1 MADEFPFEISPMFE
15 GERVRKDDMYVE
27 LAGPK
32 SKGFELVNAV
42 ETDEIE
48 DGKFT
53 LIGPDISDMEE
64 GGRYPLAMIYRIA
77 GELVEPDLEAIV
89 ERRNHDF
96 QNYIQGVM
104 HLNQRYDV
112 WLRIN
117 KDSIAKGLNSFEDI
131 AKATMMLF
139 TNELPF
145 IEKIEATYITDMEKV
160 EEELAKAMER
170 YAARDERT
178 RNLHDEDVDTFYGC
192 SLCQSFAPTSVCVI
206 TPDRIALCGA
216 INWFDGRAA
225 AKVDPEGP
233 QFPIEKGELLDE
245 IGGEYSGVNEVA
257 QKLSGGEYN
266 RIKIHSFFEFPHTS
280 CGCFEVVGFYMPEV
294 DGIGWVDRDYTGMAP
309 NGLAF
314 STMAGQ
320 TGGGKQVIGFLGVG
334 VNYFRSP
341 KFIQADGGWNRVV
354 WMPKVLK
361 DKVLADI
368 PAEIVD
374 KVATEE
380 DAQDLDTLKE
390 FLNEKD
396 HPVVKNWVADED
408 EEVDEDEES
417 TGTSTAMPVFGMPDP
432 AMQLNIPPMT
442 GGGSGGIKITAG
454 DVPES
459 SLSAFPSRS
468 NLAMS
473 SSNGTMPATSSPNSC
488 AYLLSR
494 SRFSGVTLLNITN
507 ICRTF
512 RSSSFSMSRIRS
524 AVLSPRLEPSVT
536 TTSSS
541 TSRIIPRLR
550 CSRPAAVSMITRS

>member
-32 SKGFELVNAV
+32 SKGFKLVNAV

-442 GGGSGGIKITAG
+442 GGGSGGIKITLKNAKVSI
-454 DVPES
+454 DKIILS
-459 SLSAFPSRS
+459 SKK
-468 NLAMS
+468 
-473 SSNGTMPATSSPNSC
+473 
-488 AYLLSR
+488 
-494 SRFSGVTLLNITN
+494 
-507 ICRTF
+507 
-512 RSSSFSMSRIRS
+512 
-524 AVLSPRLEPSVT
+524 
-536 TTSSS
+536 
-541 TSRIIPRLR
+541 
-550 CSRPAAVSMITRS
+550 

>member
-53 LIGPDISDMEE
+53 LIGPDVSDMEE

-117 KDSIAKGLNSFEDI
+117 KDSIAKGLKSFEHI

-139 TNELPF
+139 RNELPF

-245 IGGEYSGVNEVA
+245 IGGEYSGVNETAVS
-257 QKLSGGEYN
+257 LSGGEYN

-390 FLNEKD
+390 FLKEKD
-396 HPVVKNWVADED
+396 HPVVKNWGADE
-408 EEVDEDEES
+408 EEDEDEES
-417 TGTSTAMPVFGMPDP
+417 TGTSTAMPAFGMSDP
-432 AMQLNIPPMT
+432 AVLLNIPPMT
-442 GGGSGGIKITAG
+442 GGGSGGIKITLKNAKVSI
-454 DVPES
+454 DKIILS
-459 SLSAFPSRS
+459 SKK
-468 NLAMS
+468 
-473 SSNGTMPATSSPNSC
+473 
-488 AYLLSR
+488 
-494 SRFSGVTLLNITN
+494 
-507 ICRTF
+507 
-512 RSSSFSMSRIRS
+512 
-524 AVLSPRLEPSVT
+524 
-536 TTSSS
+536 
-541 TSRIIPRLR
+541 
-550 CSRPAAVSMITRS
+550 

>member
-32 SKGFELVNAV
+32 SRGFELVNAV

-139 TNELPF
+139 SNELPF
-145 IEKIEATYITDMEKV
+145 IEKIEATYITYMEKV

-245 IGGEYSGVNEVA
+245 IGGEYSGVNETA
-257 QKLSGGEYN
+257 MSRSGGEYN

-294 DGIGWVDRDYTGMAP
+294 DGIGWVDRDFTGMAP

-390 FLNEKD
+390 FLKEKD
-396 HPVVKNWVADED
+396 HPVVNNWGADED

-417 TGTSTAMPVFGMPDP
+417 NGTSTAMQAFGMPDP
-432 AMQLNIPPMT
+432 AMLQNLPPMT
-442 GGGSGGIKITAG
+442 GGGSGGIKITLKNAKVSI
-454 DVPES
+454 DKII
-459 SLSAFPSRS
+459 LS
-468 NLAMS
+468 NKK
-473 SSNGTMPATSSPNSC
+473 
-488 AYLLSR
+488 
-494 SRFSGVTLLNITN
+494 
-507 ICRTF
+507 
-512 RSSSFSMSRIRS
+512 
-524 AVLSPRLEPSVT
+524 
-536 TTSSS
+536 
-541 TSRIIPRLR
+541 
-550 CSRPAAVSMITRS
+550 

>member
-145 IEKIEATYITDMEKV
+145 IEKIEATYITDIEKV

-170 YAARDERT
+170 YASRDERT

-354 WMPKVLK
+354 WMPKFLK

-390 FLNEKD
+390 FLKEKD
-396 HPVVKNWVADED
+396 HPVVKNWGADED

-417 TGTSTAMPVFGMPDP
+417 TGTSTAMPAFGMPDP
-432 AMQLNIPPMT
+432 AMLQNLPPMT
-442 GGGSGGIKITAG
+442 GGGSGGIKITLKNAKVSI
-454 DVPES
+454 DKIILS
-459 SLSAFPSRS
+459 SKK
-468 NLAMS
+468 
-473 SSNGTMPATSSPNSC
+473 
-488 AYLLSR
+488 
-494 SRFSGVTLLNITN
+494 
-507 ICRTF
+507 
-512 RSSSFSMSRIRS
+512 
-524 AVLSPRLEPSVT
+524 
-536 TTSSS
+536 
-541 TSRIIPRLR
+541 
-550 CSRPAAVSMITRS
+550 

>member
-53 LIGPDISDMEE
+53 LIGPDVSDMEE

-117 KDSIAKGLNSFEDI
+117 KDSIAKGLKSFEHI

-139 TNELPF
+139 RNELPF

-245 IGGEYSGVNEVA
+245 IGGEYSGVNETAVS
-257 QKLSGGEYN
+257 LSGGEYN

-390 FLNEKD
+390 FLKEKD
-396 HPVVKNWVADED
+396 HPVVKNWGADE
-408 EEVDEDEES
+408 EEDEDEES
-417 TGTSTAMPVFGMPDP
+417 TGTSTAMPAFGMPDP
-432 AMQLNIPPMT
+432 AMLLNIPPMT
-442 GGGSGGIKITAG
+442 GGGSGGIKITLKNAKVSI
-454 DVPES
+454 DKIILS
-459 SLSAFPSRS
+459 SKK
-468 NLAMS
+468 
-473 SSNGTMPATSSPNSC
+473 
-488 AYLLSR
+488 
-494 SRFSGVTLLNITN
+494 
-507 ICRTF
+507 
-512 RSSSFSMSRIRS
+512 
-524 AVLSPRLEPSVT
+524 
-536 TTSSS
+536 
-541 TSRIIPRLR
+541 
-550 CSRPAAVSMITRS
+550 

>member
-42 ETDEIE
+42 GIDEIE

-53 LIGPDISDMEE
+53 LIGPDISGMEE

-117 KDSIAKGLNSFEDI
+117 KDSIAKGLNSFEHI

-145 IEKIEATYITDMEKV
+145 IEKIEATYITDIEKV

-245 IGGEYSGVNEVA
+245 MGGEYSGVNEIA

-354 WMPKVLK
+354 WMPKILK

-390 FLNEKD
+390 FLKEKD
-396 HPVVKNWVADED
+396 HPVVKNWGADED

-417 TGTSTAMPVFGMPDP
+417 TGTSTAMPAFGMPDP
-432 AMQLNIPPMT
+432 AMLLNIPPMT
-442 GGGSGGIKITAG
+442 GGGSGGIKITLKNAKVSI
-454 DVPES
+454 DKVILS
-459 SLSAFPSRS
+459 SKK
-468 NLAMS
+468 
-473 SSNGTMPATSSPNSC
+473 
-488 AYLLSR
+488 
-494 SRFSGVTLLNITN
+494 
-507 ICRTF
+507 
-512 RSSSFSMSRIRS
+512 
-524 AVLSPRLEPSVT
+524 
-536 TTSSS
+536 
-541 TSRIIPRLR
+541 
-550 CSRPAAVSMITRS
+550 